1 MTGSVTLAAILIVMG
16 DVQPRAVEQAGGR
29 QRGRR
34 VDGRQRAMTAEDIRE
49 LPPTV
54 DLVTAGRAFGIG
66 RALAYELAARDEFPC
81 PVRRIGGRLVRV
93 KTSELL
99 TALGIEPSAW
109 LARPGQGVTGA
120 PPASAGN

>member
-1 MTGSVTLAAILIVMG
+1 
-16 DVQPRAVEQAGGR
+16 
-29 QRGRR
+29 
-34 VDGRQRAMTAEDIRE
+34 MTAEDIRE